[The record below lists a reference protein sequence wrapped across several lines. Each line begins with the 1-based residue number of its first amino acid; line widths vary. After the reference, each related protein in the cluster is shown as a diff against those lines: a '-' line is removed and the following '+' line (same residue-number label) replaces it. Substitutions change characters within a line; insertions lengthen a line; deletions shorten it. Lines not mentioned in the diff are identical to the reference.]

1 MSKQS
6 SHDRILHTA
15 RRLFFKHGFEKVSTD
30 LLAREAAVSKASIYR
45 HFKNM
50 ADILRCVT
58 EAEAVKFR
66 EVTPPKTETIPEL
79 REALIRYGTKLLT
92 FLNARDT
99 MEFARL
105 MHEEAR
111 GNPHIGQTFFDA
123 AYGQT
128 QKDFALMF
136 QSAQTNGVLSDA
148 TDPMDIAEDLM
159 GLLEGL
165 GMVRVQLG
173 VIKVP
178 YIDVE
183 KRTTRAVAT
192 ILRMHEATPKPARS
206 KGRPSHDPDL

>member
-1 MSKQS
+1 MTKKPSY
-6 SHDRILHTA
+6 DRILHTA
-15 RRLFFKHGFEKVSTD
+15 RRLFFEHGFEKVSTD

-45 HFKNM
+45 HFENM

-58 EAEAVKFR
+58 EAETVKFR
-66 EVTPPKTETIPEL
+66 ELTPPRTETIPDL
-79 REALIRYGTKLLT
+79 RKALMQYGTKLLT
-92 FLNARDT
+92 FLNAADT
-99 MEFARL
+99 LEFSRL

-111 GNPHIGQTFFDA
+111 NNPHMGQTFFDA

-136 QSAQTNGVLSDA
+136 RSAQSKGVISDA

-165 GMVRVQLG
+165 SWVRVQLG

-178 YIDVE
+178 FVDIEARVN
-183 KRTTRAVAT
+183 RAVTT
-192 ILRMHEATPKPARS
+192 ILCMHAVTP
-206 KGRPSHDPDL
+206 

>member
-1 MSKQS
+1 MSKQP

-15 RRLFFKHGFEKVSTD
+15 RRLFFEHGFEKVSTD

-45 HFKNM
+45 HFENM

-58 EAEAVKFR
+58 QAEAVKFR
-66 EVTPPKTETIPEL
+66 ELTPPKTQTIPEL
-79 REALIRYGTKLLT
+79 REALNQYGIKLLT
-92 FLNARDT
+92 FLNAADT
-99 MEFARL
+99 MEFVRV

-111 GNPHIGQTFFDA
+111 DNPDIGQTFFDA

-136 QSAQTNGVLSDA
+136 QAAQTMGVLSDA

-165 GMVRVQLG
+165 GMVRMQLG
-173 VIKVP
+173 VTKVP
-178 YIDVE
+178 YVDIE
-183 KRTTRAVAT
+183 QRTTRAVAT
-192 ILRMHEATPKPARS
+192 ILRMHEVT
-206 KGRPSHDPDL
+206 L

>member
-1 MSKQS
+1 MSKTS
-6 SHDRILHTA
+6 SHDRILHAA
-15 RRLFFKHGFEKVSTD
+15 RRLFFEHGFEKVSTD

-66 EVTPPKTETIPEL
+66 EVTPPKIETLADL
-79 REALIRYGTKLLT
+79 REALTQYSTKLLT
-92 FLNARDT
+92 FLNAADT
-99 MEFARL
+99 MEFSRL

-111 GNPHIGQTFFDA
+111 DNPDIGRTFFDA

-128 QKDFALMF
+128 QNDFAKMF
-136 QSAQTNGVLSDA
+136 TTAQSKGVLSDE
-148 TDPMDIAEDLM
+148 TDAMDIAEDLM

-165 GMVRVQLG
+165 GIVRVQLG

-178 YIDVE
+178 YVDIE
-183 KRTTRAVAT
+183 KRTKRAVTT
-192 ILRMHEATPKPARS
+192 ILCMHAKPS
-206 KGRPSHDPDL
+206 

>member
-1 MSKQS
+1 MSKTS
-6 SHDRILHTA
+6 SHDRILHAA
-15 RRLFFKHGFEKVSTD
+15 RRLFFEHGFEKVSTD

-66 EVTPPKTETIPEL
+66 EVTPPKIETLADL
-79 REALIRYGTKLLT
+79 REALTQYSTKLLT
-92 FLNARDT
+92 FLNAADT
-99 MEFARL
+99 MEFSRL

-111 GNPHIGQTFFDA
+111 DNPDIGRTFFDA

-128 QKDFALMF
+128 QNDFAKMF
-136 QSAQTNGVLSDA
+136 TTAQSKGVLSDE
-148 TDPMDIAEDLM
+148 TDAMDIAEDLM

-178 YIDVE
+178 YVDIE
-183 KRTTRAVAT
+183 KRTKRAVTT
-192 ILRMHEATPKPARS
+192 ILCMHAKPS
-206 KGRPSHDPDL
+206 